1 MVTLQVS
8 LLTESGGTTDHL
20 RLPTDD
26 ALSAQVCALA

>member
-1 MVTLQVS
+1 MRTLQVS
-8 LLTESGGTTDHL
+8 LLTESGGTKDDL